1 MNFFEAKINKSQPL
15 RERERERER
24 ERTETEAILS
34 FFWLSTRS
42 KFLTTG
48 VESLQT
54 GTELI

>member
-15 RERERERER
+15 RERERER